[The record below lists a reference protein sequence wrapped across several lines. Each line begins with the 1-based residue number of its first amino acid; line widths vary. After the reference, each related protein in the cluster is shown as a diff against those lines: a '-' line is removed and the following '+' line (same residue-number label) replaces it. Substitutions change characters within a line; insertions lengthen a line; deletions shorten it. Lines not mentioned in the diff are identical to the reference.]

1 MEQEGSKGGKG
12 SAGGDCQQGK
22 GRWEWEGE
30 KMRKERKGDK
40 NEEGREWE

>member
-22 GRWEWEGE
+22 GRWEWEE
-30 KMRKERKGDK
+30 MRKERKGDK